1 MIDIDQ
7 TFLIQLIN
15 FIFILLTLNFI
26 LIRPIR
32 AIIAKRASWMSG
44 RVGEIEKFTS
54 SASSKLKDYESAL
67 EKARIE
73 ATSVRVAL
81 KDEGVTA
88 EKKITEDAGSEV
100 AGTLSAARSAIA
112 AEAAAAMSSL
122 KAKVAEYSSLAA
134 GKILGRAL

>member
-15 FIFILLTLNFI
+15 FIFILLTLNFL

-32 AIIAKRASWMSG
+32 AIIAKRAEWMSG
-44 RVGEIEKFTS
+44 RVGEIEKFTA
-54 SASSKLKDYESAL
+54 SASSKMKDYESAL

-73 ATSVRVAL
+73 ATAVRVSL
-81 KDEGVTA
+81 KDEGVAA
-88 EKKITEDAGSEV
+88 EKKIAEDAGSEV
-100 AGTLSAARSAIA
+100 AGTLTAARSAIA
-112 AEAAAAMSSL
+112 AEASAALAAL
-122 KAKVAEYSSLAA
+122 KSKVESYSTQAA

>member
-15 FIFILLTLNFI
+15 FLFILVTLNFV

-32 AIIAKRASWMSG
+32 AIIAKRAAWMSG
-44 RVGEIEKFTS
+44 RVGEIEKFTA

-73 ATSVRVAL
+73 ATAVRVGL
-81 KDEGVTA
+81 KDEGVAA
-88 EKKITEDAGSEV
+88 EKRIAEDAGGEV
-100 AGTLSAARSAIA
+100 AGILSAARQAIA
-112 AEAAAAMSSL
+112 SEAASAMSSL
-122 KAKVAEYSSLAA
+122 KAKVAEYSTLAA